1 MSHLRMG
8 HSAFY
13 FIASMTIEH
22 IKEQVIGGKPADEEQ
37 AVFLTEY
44 PDKES
49 LYRAAHEITCAC
61 MGNKFDTCSII
72 NAKSGNCSEDCKWCA
87 QSSFYKTNVELY
99 PLLPLEECLR
109 HALRNDQQGIRRFA
123 LVTSGKKV
131 TRKDLEKIVGIIKE
145 IKKRTGIHCCA
156 SMGLLRE
163 EELQALFDAG
173 VENYHCNIETAPSYF
188 GKLCT
193 THTTLQKME
202 TINMARKIGFRICS
216 GGIIGMGETM
226 KQRIEMAVFLQKAGI
241 LSIPLNILH
250 PIPGTPLED
259 TAPLSEEELL
269 TTVAMFRFTNPKAFL
284 RFSGGRARLSEALQK
299 KFLFAGINSAITG
312 DLLTTAGCST
322 ENDFSMFKEA
332 GYDISLNTDW

>member
-1 MSHLRMG
+1 MTECLIFG
-8 HSAFY
+8 WGIPF
-13 FIASMTIEH
+13 FIFIVSMTIES
-22 IKEQVIGGKPADEEQ
+22 IKEQVIGGKPANEEQ
-37 AVFLTEY
+37 AVFLTEC

-49 LYRAAHEITCAC
+49 LYQAAHEITCAC

-173 VENYHCNIETAPSYF
+173 VENYHCNIETY
-188 GKLCT
+188 
-193 THTTLQKME
+193 
-202 TINMARKIGFRICS
+202 
-216 GGIIGMGETM
+216 
-226 KQRIEMAVFLQKAGI
+226 
-241 LSIPLNILH
+241 
-250 PIPGTPLED
+250 
-259 TAPLSEEELL
+259 
-269 TTVAMFRFTNPKAFL
+269 
-284 RFSGGRARLSEALQK
+284 
-299 KFLFAGINSAITG
+299 
-312 DLLTTAGCST
+312 
-322 ENDFSMFKEA
+322 
-332 GYDISLNTDW
+332 

>member
-131 TRKDLEKIVGIIKE
+131 TRKDLENLTRQISE
-145 IKKRTGIHCCA
+145 
-156 SMGLLRE
+156 LRDAAAAGGESRSRLE
-163 EELQALFDAG
+163 EERASVLERA
-173 VENYHCNIETAPSYF
+173 IW
-188 GKLCT
+188 
-193 THTTLQKME
+193 
-202 TINMARKIGFRICS
+202 
-216 GGIIGMGETM
+216 
-226 KQRIEMAVFLQKAGI
+226 KA
-241 LSIPLNILH
+241 
-250 PIPGTPLED
+250 
-259 TAPLSEEELL
+259 
-269 TTVAMFRFTNPKAFL
+269 
-284 RFSGGRARLSEALQK
+284 
-299 KFLFAGINSAITG
+299 
-312 DLLTTAGCST
+312 
-322 ENDFSMFKEA
+322 
-332 GYDISLNTDW
+332 